1 MILFLPF
8 CSCRLIQNA
17 SEQFSWP
24 FYQDFSFFFVSL
36 FVRHTLHEFGSQRDL
51 KFVLKFWATLKYLM
65 KNFANV
71 KFINF

>member
-1 MILFLPF
+1 MILFFL
-8 CSCRLIQNA
+8 SVVVIQNA

-36 FVRHTLHEFGSQRDL
+36 FVRHTLHEFGSHQRDL
-51 KFVLKFWATLKYLM
+51 KFVLKFQATLKYLM
-65 KNFANV
+65 KNFANI